1 MSIDIIAKALS
12 SLQAEGSVS
21 KIPAEAYTLGYQRG
35 WDDALALAIQV
46 EQAINNDDNGL
57 FSDRMPA

>member
-1 MSIDIIAKALS
+1 MRKTLALAVAVIA
-12 SLQAEGSVS
+12 
-21 KIPAEAYTLGYQRG
+21 T
-35 WDDALALAIQV
+35 LALAIQV